1 MKVFYWSPFIS
12 EVATTYAV
20 INSIKSIHK
29 FSKNNIVQCKVI
41 DVFNEWD
48 PYQKIL
54 DQNKIE
60 IVKLKTFLNI
70 KKLPT
75 SGFLKSRLTY
85 ILVFFFSIIKLHKKI
100 KIEKPDFLIIHL
112 ISYIPLFLLNLF
124 NYKTKFILRISGF
137 PKMNFLRKIFW
148 KISDKN
154 LYKIFCPTEKTKIK
168 LIDENVFSKEKM
180 HVVNDPVI
188 DVYKISKKIK
198 RDFDN
203 SYNWLKNKKF
213 VLSIGRLSKQKNF
226 IFLIK
231 NFKKILEKNPDLNLV
246 ILGEGEDRGVL
257 EKLIFDE
264 NLKNNVFLLG
274 YQDNI
279 YPFIKASLFF
289 VLTSDWEDPGF
300 VILEAM
306 FSRKIILSSNCE
318 SGPKEII
325 SNGSNG
331 FLYKKRDSNDF
342 CKNFFLVLEFIKN
355 KNEVKKIKIKSL
367 LTCKK
372 YTQFNHFKII
382 KNYLI

>member
-29 FSKNNIVQCKVI
+29 FSKNNIDQCKII

-85 ILVFFFSIIKLHKKI
+85 ILVFFFSILKLHKKI
-100 KIEKPDFLIIHL
+100 KNEKPDFLVIHL

-148 KISDKN
+148 KISDKK

-168 LIDENVFSKEKM
+168 LINENIFSKEKM

-203 SYNWLKNKKF
+203 RYNWLKNKKF
-213 VLSIGRLSKQKNF
+213 VISIGRLSKQKNF

-231 NFKKILEKNPDLNLV
+231 NFKKILEKIPDLNLV

-325 SNGSNG
+325 SNGGNG
-331 FLYKKRDSNDF
+331 FLYKNRDSNDF

-355 KNEVKKIKIKSL
+355 KNEVKKIKIKGL